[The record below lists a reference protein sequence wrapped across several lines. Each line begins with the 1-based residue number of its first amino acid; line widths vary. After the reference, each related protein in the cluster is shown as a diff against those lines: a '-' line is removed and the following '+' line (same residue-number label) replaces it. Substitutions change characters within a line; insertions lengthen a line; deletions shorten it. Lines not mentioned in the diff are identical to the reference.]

1 MNTFQ
6 KQMIQ
11 QFPYTITIDST
22 HGLNGYDFELTTI
35 MVLDEYHHGFPVAEM
50 FTNRKDTV
58 VQSIFF
64 SAIKKSV
71 GIKIADKDK
80 RAEIYKILKN
90 LQQETS
96 EANFASALDDALSYM
111 HNNEK
116 TTCFGEY
123 FTNTYSHNFRKWA
136 YCFRGDSII
145 NTNMHLESMH
155 KTIKYFYL
163 DRKTVK
169 RLDKGLNAVLKYVRD
184 KSVERIIRLVKSE
197 HTKQTR
203 LLCQNHQKALK
214 TRNEYV
220 LSKNRTNWIIF
231 KNGNSSSYYTINQ

>member
-71 GIKIADKDK
+71 GILI
-80 RAEIYKILKN
+80 
-90 LQQETS
+90 
-96 EANFASALDDALSYM
+96 
-111 HNNEK
+111 
-116 TTCFGEY
+116 
-123 FTNTYSHNFRKWA
+123 
-136 YCFRGDSII
+136 SI
-145 NTNMHLESMH
+145 
-155 KTIKYFYL
+155 
-163 DRKTVK
+163 
-169 RLDKGLNAVLKYVRD
+169 LNAPTYFVSSVLLDGSYPFRTIEK
-184 KSVERIIRLVKSE
+184 E
-197 HTKQTR
+197 
-203 LLCQNHQKALK
+203 QNMAEVFFNAWFGLM
-214 TRNEYV
+214 E
-220 LSKNRTNWIIF
+220 LPCP
-231 KNGNSSSYYTINQ
+231 